1 MMKNLNQKNDWNDLF
16 VHVDNKAESA
26 YLTAI
31 SHTANELSAMFG
43 EVSAPY
49 SGLYPEQ
56 LKAQI
61 TALPIGKNPIAP
73 LADIISDSI
82 AVIGKNSIIVQHPH
96 CIAHLHTP
104 PLIPALAAE
113 TIISAL
119 NQSMDSWD
127 QASSATYVEQ
137 KMTDWLCELFGY
149 NIDNRIENSVDN
161 CIDSNSIDS
170 RIVNNGVLA
179 DGVFTS
185 GGTQSN
191 LMGLLLARDRS
202 VEAISGESVQKDG
215 LPYYAKKLRILCSE
229 TSHFT
234 VQKSASLMGLGE
246 RAVVTV
252 PVDTLGRLDITALEL
267 CIADLQAQDL
277 IPFCVVGTAGT
288 TDLGAIDDLQ
298 AIANIAKQ
306 HKMWFHVDGAYG
318 GALILS
324 SHKDRLTGIEL
335 ADSIST
341 DFHKLFF
348 QPISCGALLIR
359 DSSNFKYLL
368 HHADYLNRETDE
380 LPNLVDK
387 SIATTKRFDALKL
400 LMSMQALGTDKFGAM
415 YDHLISLTL
424 QVAELVAATADFEL
438 LAQPQLSTVL
448 FRFNHKQDAD
458 LNMINQRLRL
468 DLLTAG
474 QAVLGETKLQGSIC
488 LKLTILN
495 PCLQLSDFDG
505 LFTKI
510 AKFARQQSYVS

>member
-1 MMKNLNQKNDWNDLF
+1 MTKTNSTITTKSAWHGDFMHVQDDLAS
-16 VHVDNKAESA
+16 NYA
-26 YLTAI
+26 TAI
-31 SHTANELSAMFG
+31 NHTTAALAAMFS
-43 EVSAPY
+43 EIDKPY
-49 SGLYPEQ
+49 SGMEPAQ
-56 LKAQI
+56 LKEQI
-61 TALPIGKNPIAP
+61 ANMAINPAATGT
-73 LADIISDSI
+73 LQQ
-82 AVIGKNSIIVQHPH
+82 VIDANIDVVAKNSIIVQHPN

-113 TIISAL
+113 SIISAL

-149 NIDNRIENSVDN
+149 TVKDGHE
-161 CIDSNSIDS
+161 
-170 RIVNNGVLA
+170 LA

-191 LMGLLLARDRS
+191 LMGLLLARDRA
-202 VEAISGESVQKDG
+202 VEQMSGESVQKDG
-215 LPYYAKKLRILCSE
+215 LPSYAKKLRILCSQ

-252 PVDTLGRLDITALEL
+252 ATDENGCLDINALNDTILEL
-267 CIADLQAQDL
+267 QSQDL
-277 IPFCVVGTAGT
+277 LPFCVVGTAGT

-298 AIANIAKQ
+298 AIAKIAQQQ
-306 HKMWFHVDGAYG
+306 HLWFHVDGAYG

-324 SHKDRLTGIEL
+324 SHKDRLAGIEL

-359 DSSNFKYLL
+359 DNNNFKYLL

-400 LMSMQALGTDKFGAM
+400 LMSMQAMGTDKYGAM
-415 YDHLISLTL
+415 YDHLMALT
-424 QVAELVAATADFEL
+424 QDVAKLVTATDKLEL

-448 FRFNHKQDAD
+448 FRFNHDENAD
-458 LNMINQRLRL
+458 LSMINQRLRL

-474 QAVLGETKLQGSIC
+474 VAVLGETKINGGTC

-495 PCLQLSDFDG
+495 PCLQLADFEKLFSDITGFA
-505 LFTKI
+505 
-510 AKFARQQSYVS
+510 AKQSYVLR

>member
-1 MMKNLNQKNDWNDLF
+1 
-16 VHVDNKAESA
+16 
-26 YLTAI
+26 
-31 SHTANELSAMFG
+31 
-43 EVSAPY
+43 
-49 SGLYPEQ
+49 
-56 LKAQI
+56 
-61 TALPIGKNPIAP
+61 
-73 LADIISDSI
+73 
-82 AVIGKNSIIVQHPH
+82 
-96 CIAHLHTP
+96 
-104 PLIPALAAE
+104 
-113 TIISAL
+113 
-119 NQSMDSWD
+119 
-127 QASSATYVEQ
+127 
-137 KMTDWLCELFGY
+137 
-149 NIDNRIENSVDN
+149 
-161 CIDSNSIDS
+161 
-170 RIVNNGVLA
+170 
-179 DGVFTS
+179 VFTS

-191 LMGLLLARDRS
+191 LMGLLLARDRA
-202 VEAISGESVQKDG
+202 VEQISGESVQKDG
-215 LPYYAKKLRILCSE
+215 LPSYAKKLRILCSQ

-252 PVDTLGRLDITALEL
+252 VTDEFGCLDINALNATIAEL
-267 CIADLQAQDL
+267 KSQDL

-298 AIANIAKQ
+298 AIAAISEQ
-306 HKMWFHVDGAYG
+306 HNMWFHVDGAYG

-324 SHKDRLTGIEL
+324 SHKGRLAGIEL

-359 DSSNFKYLL
+359 DNHNFKYLL

-415 YDHLISLTL
+415 YDHLISLT
-424 QVAELVAATADFEL
+424 QDVAELVTATDKFDL

-448 FRFNHKQDAD
+448 FRYNSLSTDSDELSAEQEQQIC
-458 LNMINQRLRL
+458 MINQRLRL

-474 QAVLGETKLQGSIC
+474 QAVLGETKINGYTC

-495 PCLQLSDFDG
+495 PCLQLNDFEG
-505 LFTKI
+505 LFDKI
-510 AKFARQQSYVS
+510 ADFAEQQAYIN

>member
-1 MMKNLNQKNDWNDLF
+1 MMTMKENKPAWHADFMHVKDDLAS
-16 VHVDNKAESA
+16 NYA
-26 YLTAI
+26 TAI
-31 SHTANELSAMFG
+31 NHTTSALASMF
-43 EVSAPY
+43 SDIDQPY
-49 SGLYPEQ
+49 SGMDPLL
-56 LKAQI
+56 LKTKIENMVISANSTGSLQHVI
-61 TALPIGKNPIAP
+61 DDSVNLIA
-73 LADIISDSI
+73 
-82 AVIGKNSIIVQHPH
+82 KNSIIVQHPS

-113 TIISAL
+113 SIISAL

-149 NIDNRIENSVDN
+149 K
-161 CIDSNSIDS
+161 
-170 RIVNNGVLA
+170 VNQGHEIA

-191 LMGLLLARDRS
+191 LMGLLLARDRA
-202 VEAISGESVQKDG
+202 VEQMSGESVQKDG
-215 LPYYAKKLRILCSE
+215 LPSYAKKLRILCSQ

-246 RAVVTV
+246 KAVVTV
-252 PVDTLGRLDITALEL
+252 ATDATGCMDIDALNDTIIEL
-267 CIADLQAQDL
+267 QNQDL
-277 IPFCVVGTAGT
+277 LPFCVVGTAGT
-288 TDLGAIDDLQ
+288 TDLGAIDNLQ
-298 AIANIAKQ
+298 AIAKIAQQQ
-306 HKMWFHVDGAYG
+306 HLWFHVDGAYG

-324 SHKDRLTGIEL
+324 SHKPRLAGIEL

-359 DSSNFKYLL
+359 DKNNFKYLL

-400 LMSMQALGTDKFGAM
+400 LMSMQALGTDKYGAM
-415 YDHLISLTL
+415 YDHLMSLT
-424 QVAELVAATADFEL
+424 QDVAKLVNDTADLEL
-438 LAQPQLSTVL
+438 LAQPQLTTIL
-448 FRFNHKQDAD
+448 FRFNHSENAD
-458 LNMINQRLRL
+458 LGMINQRLRL

-474 QAVLGETKLQGSIC
+474 IAVLGETKINGGTC

-495 PCLQLSDFDG
+495 PCLELDNFKTLFSDIVNF
-505 LFTKI
+505 
-510 AKFARQQSYVS
+510 AKQQAYVK

>member
-1 MMKNLNQKNDWNDLF
+1 MKNSNQNSNHNSDWSDVF
-16 VHVDNKAESA
+16 VHLEPQAQPHYLNAIEHSA
-26 YLTAI
+26 R
-31 SHTANELSAMFG
+31 ELSGMFTAV
-43 EVSAPY
+43 EAPY
-49 SGLYPEQ
+49 SGLEPAQLNEQ
-56 LKAQI
+56 IMAM
-61 TALPIGKNPIAP
+61 PIGKSPVAS
-73 LADIISDSI
+73 LAEIISNN
-82 AVIGKNSIIVQHPH
+82 VNLIGKNAIIVQHPH

-149 NIDNRIENSVDN
+149 DLVQSAT
-161 CIDSNSIDS
+161 
-170 RIVNNGVLA
+170 NNGA

-191 LMGLLLARDRS
+191 LMGLLLARDRA
-202 VEAISGESVQKDG
+202 VEQISGESVQKDG
-215 LPYYAKKLRILCSE
+215 LPSYANKLRILCSQ

-252 PVDTLGRLDITALEL
+252 ATDEFGCLDINALNTMIAEL
-267 CIADLQAQDL
+267 KSQDL

-298 AIANIAKQ
+298 AIAALSEQ
-306 HKMWFHVDGAYG
+306 HNMWFHVDGAYG

-324 SHKDRLTGIEL
+324 SHKDRLAGIEL

-359 DSSNFKYLL
+359 DNHNFKYLL

-415 YDHLISLTL
+415 YDHLISLT
-424 QVAELVAATADFEL
+424 QDVAELVTATDKFEL

-448 FRFNHKQDAD
+448 FRYNPLCTGDDELSIEQEQHIC
-458 LNMINQRLRL
+458 MINQRLRL

-474 QAVLGETKLQGSIC
+474 QAVLGETKINGYTC

-495 PCLQLSDFDG
+495 PCLQLNDFEG
-505 LFTKI
+505 LFSKITDFAEQQTYTK
-510 AKFARQQSYVS
+510 